1 MANNLSIVEKSAKMR
16 TLQADD
22 TFQLALKEITDQQIA
37 VFVNADSTTDQRE
50 KAHDMICALRKIDD
64 YFDSVQTDEVMY
76 NHKLTKGESA
86 P

>member
-64 YFDSVQTDEVMY
+64 YFDSVQTDEVMF

>member
-1 MANNLSIVEKSAKMR
+1 MR

-22 TFQLALKEITDQQIA
+22 TFKLALEEITDQQIA

-76 NHKLTKGESA
+76 NRKLTKGESA

>member
-1 MANNLSIVEKSAKMR
+1 MR
-16 TLQADD
+16 TLKADD

-64 YFDSVQTDEVMY
+64 YFDSVKTDEVML

>member
-1 MANNLSIVEKSAKMR
+1 VANNLSIVEKSAKMR

-22 TFQLALKEITDQQIA
+22 TFKLALKEITDQQIA

>member
-1 MANNLSIVEKSAKMR
+1 VANNLSIVEKSAKMR

-22 TFQLALKEITDQQIA
+22 TFKLALEEITDQQIA

-76 NHKLTKGESA
+76 NRKLTKGESA

>member
-22 TFQLALKEITDQQIA
+22 TFKLALKEITDQQIA

-64 YFDSVQTDEVMY
+64 YFDSVQTDEIMY
-76 NHKLTKGESA
+76 NRKLTKGESA

>member
-1 MANNLSIVEKSAKMR
+1 MPNKLSIVEKSAKMR

-22 TFQLALKEITDQQIA
+22 MFQLALKEITEQQIA
-37 VFVNADSTTDQRE
+37 VFVNADSTSDERE
-50 KAHDMICALRKIDD
+50 EAHNMIRALRKIDD
-64 YFDSVQTDEVMY
+64 YFDSVKTDEVMY

>member
-1 MANNLSIVEKSAKMR
+1 VANNLSIVEKSAKMR
-16 TLQADD
+16 TLKADD

-76 NHKLTKGESA
+76 NRKLTKGESA

>member
-1 MANNLSIVEKSAKMR
+1 MHIIEKSAKMR

-22 TFQLALKEITDQQIA
+22 AFQLALKEINEQQVA
-37 VFVNADSTTDQRE
+37 VFVDADSSTEQRE

-64 YFDSVQTDEVMY
+64 YFDSVKTDEVMY
-76 NHKLTKGESA
+76 NHKQNKGESA

>member
-1 MANNLSIVEKSAKMR
+1 MK
-16 TLQADD
+16 TLKADD
-22 TFQLALKEITDQQIA
+22 TFQLALKEITDMQVAI
-37 VFVNADSTTDQRE
+37 FVDADSTTDQRE

-64 YFDSVQTDEVMY
+64 YFDSVKTDEVML

>member
-1 MANNLSIVEKSAKMR
+1 MR

-22 TFQLALKEITDQQIA
+22 TFKLALQEITDQQIA

-64 YFDSVQTDEVMY
+64 YFDSVQTDEIMY
-76 NHKLTKGESA
+76 NRKLTKGESA

>member
-1 MANNLSIVEKSAKMR
+1 MR
-16 TLQADD
+16 TLKADD
-22 TFQLALKEITDQQIA
+22 TFQLALTEITDQQIA

-64 YFDSVQTDEVMY
+64 YFDSVQTDEVMF
-76 NHKLTKGESA
+76 NRKLTKGESA

>member
-1 MANNLSIVEKSAKMR
+1 MR

-22 TFQLALKEITDQQIA
+22 TFKLALKEITDQQIA

>member
-1 MANNLSIVEKSAKMR
+1 MR
-16 TLQADD
+16 TLKADD

-64 YFDSVQTDEVMY
+64 YFDSVQTDEIMF

>member
-22 TFQLALKEITDQQIA
+22 TFKLALKEITDQQIA

-64 YFDSVQTDEVMY
+64 YFDSVQTDEVMF

>member
-1 MANNLSIVEKSAKMR
+1 MR
-16 TLQADD
+16 TLKADD

-76 NHKLTKGESA
+76 NHKLTKGESE